1 MQTSST
7 SGIKLQLSK
16 GPDDAGSSL
25 SSTRDVWKSLNK
37 YSLLLAPG
45 ILGGLLAYV
54 IYPPL
59 DQGPLVTFGLCVL
72 FLPILLQLRSIVR
85 KRLSE
90 DVARLRTAYFY
101 SSVALT
107 MFALLLLL
115 NGWLDRSSPSLMRT
129 AVVQKTATSGK
140 GGTHYVLTVSSWR
153 PDRRT
158 EDFRVSSHEFSRAV
172 VGKRVTV
179 ELHKGF
185 FSLPWSGNVSPE

>member
-7 SGIKLQLSK
+7 SGIKLQLNK
-16 GPDDAGSSL
+16 CPDDGGSSL
-25 SSTRDVWKSLNK
+25 SSTRDVRKSLNK

-90 DVARLRTAYFY
+90 DVGRLRTA
-101 SSVALT
+101 
-107 MFALLLLL
+107 ALLSPCL
-115 NGWLDRSSPSLMRT
+115 RSCS
-129 AVVQKTATSGK
+129 
-140 GGTHYVLTVSSWR
+140 
-153 PDRRT
+153 
-158 EDFRVSSHEFSRAV
+158 F
-172 VGKRVTV
+172 
-179 ELHKGF
+179 
-185 FSLPWSGNVSPE
+185 